1 MATSFMAPCS
11 SSPGRHCH
19 SSQQGLPEP
28 SQRPQPGGEGEGN
41 AGPNSQRTWPPS
53 PQGAVPSLTA
63 GTALCWQC
71 APRARASPQN
81 PRASKLPAPHLT
93 SPCTNHSHTQK
104 LHRPWKRP
112 PPGSPTLCH
121 SAAPAHG
128 EGTPALPMHRP
139 HPLGCSPR
147 GQHSTPAPH
156 WRGRNSNT
164 RKAGPE
170 VRAAGTREPRA
181 LQGGCEPPSPPQN
194 PGLLLNHGVPA
205 ALNLVHSFGP
215 CGPGSALGTGDKERF
230 RRAASVRSTQTRVV
244 TGP

>member
-1 MATSFMAPCS
+1 MCSQPSFTMATSFMAPCS

-104 LHRPWKRP
+104 LHPGPGKGLLQGARPSAIRP
-112 PPGSPTLCH
+112 PQPTARAPLPSPCTGPTHWAAVPRDSTAPLPRTGGAETQIRGRQGRKCGRLAQGSPEPSRGDVNRPPLPKTPGS
-121 SAAPAHG
+121 S
-128 EGTPALPMHRP
+128 
-139 HPLGCSPR
+139 
-147 GQHSTPAPH
+147 
-156 WRGRNSNT
+156 
-164 RKAGPE
+164 
-170 VRAAGTREPRA
+170 
-181 LQGGCEPPSPPQN
+181 
-194 PGLLLNHGVPA
+194 
-205 ALNLVHSFGP
+205 
-215 CGPGSALGTGDKERF
+215 
-230 RRAASVRSTQTRVV
+230 
-244 TGP
+244 